1 MKKLIKRLVKIQKD
15 FKCEKKHLNKKGNY
29 KYRKAEDILEAIK
42 PFLDDETA
50 IFLSDDIIS
59 LSGKSYVQTT
69 VTFYHDGETLEVKG
83 VAREGDMKLNMDGP
97 QETGS
102 SATYSA
108 KRALGNLFLLDDTQ
122 DPDTNEYQNELD
134 ASNQQNN
141 NRNNNINNNQNIN
154 NNNQQSGKD
163 DWHTN
168 TLRNLIGSITSNFKD
183 KTRVNIICQSL
194 NVRDLSVLAGYNNK
208 KKKEIINYLK
218 KNFK

>member
-1 MKKLIKRLVKIQKD
+1 MKELIKKLVQIQKE
-15 FKCEKKHLNKKGNY
+15 FKCEKKHVNQRGGY

-50 IFLSDDIIS
+50 IFLSDEIVSKND
-59 LSGKSYVQTT
+59 KCYVQTT
-69 VTFYHDGETLEVKG
+69 VTFYHAGQTLEVKG
-83 VAREGDMKLNMDGP
+83 VAREGNMKLSMDGP

-122 DPDTNEYQNELD
+122 DPDTNEYQKEYE
-134 ASNQQNN
+134 ASNQRNKNQQQNN
-141 NRNNNINNNQNIN
+141 NNRNQNN
-154 NNNQQSGKD
+154 YQQPKKD
-163 DWHTN
+163 DWATN
-168 TLRNLIGSITSNFKD
+168 KLRNLISSITSHFKD
-183 KTRVNIICQSL
+183 KTRVNIICQAL
-194 NVRDLSVLAGYNNK
+194 NVKDLSVLAGYNIN